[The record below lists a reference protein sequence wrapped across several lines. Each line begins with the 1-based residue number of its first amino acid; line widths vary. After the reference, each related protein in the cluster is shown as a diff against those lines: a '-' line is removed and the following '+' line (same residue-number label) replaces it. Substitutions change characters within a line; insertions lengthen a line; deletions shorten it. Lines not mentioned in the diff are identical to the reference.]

1 MSEAIDMNSRR
12 VRTIVSTVLA
22 IAACVYG
29 SSSYAE
35 PAATPASAV
44 AASSTSDLRLPASL
58 PLIRETD
65 AQHGSGEARWAALL
79 VLVALAG
86 AGTVFVRRSRT
97 RRQGAGR
104 GSGPFGWTAM
114 SANKPARV
122 VQSLRLTPKASA
134 HVVQWQGREWLIAC
148 TDQALTVLGQEP
160 ASSPASPS
168 GPGSEA
174 A

>member
-1 MSEAIDMNSRR
+1 MSEPIDTKSRR
-12 VRTIVSTVLA
+12 ARTIVATALA
-22 IAACVYG
+22 IAACVSG

-35 PAATPASAV
+35 PTAMPTSAV

-58 PLIRETD
+58 PLIRDTD
-65 AQHGSGEARWAALL
+65 AQHAGGEARWAALL
-79 VLVALAG
+79 VLAALAG
-86 AGTVFVRRSRT
+86 AGTVCVRRSRA
-97 RRQGAGR
+97 RSQGTGR
-104 GSGPFGWTAM
+104 ASGPFGWTAM

-148 TDQALTVLGQEP
+148 TDQALTVLGHES
-160 ASSPASPS
+160 AASPTTPP